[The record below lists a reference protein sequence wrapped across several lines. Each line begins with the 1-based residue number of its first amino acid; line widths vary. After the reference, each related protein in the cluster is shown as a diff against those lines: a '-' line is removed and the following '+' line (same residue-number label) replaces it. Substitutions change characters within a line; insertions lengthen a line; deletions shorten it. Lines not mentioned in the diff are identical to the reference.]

1 MRKRNGCDP
10 QPRMTDAAG
19 LSLYVGLGR
28 SRAMEF
34 AYGAHAVKRF
44 GRRILI
50 DLRAVDAALDELPE
64 VEREPG
70 AV

>member
-19 LSLYVGLGR
+19 VALYTGLGR
-28 SRAMEF
+28 NRAMEF
-34 AYGAHAVKRF
+34 AYHARAVKRF